1 MSEKTRSYKQG
12 QKRKNKP
19 KKHRKKWLG
28 KLFIALFLIISII
41 FLSGI
46 ALFLF
51 YAKSAPE
58 LDIAKLEDT
67 LSSKVYDRNDQLIY
81 EVGEKKRETVAPEQ
95 VPFQLKE
102 AIMSIE
108 DKRFEKHIGIDPIRI
123 LGAAISN
130 ITSDSLQGGST
141 LTQQLIKL
149 SYFSTKEEDQT
160 LKRKAQEASLAIEL
174 ERTKSKDEILTYY
187 INKVYMSNGLYGM
200 ETASEIYFGKALEQL
215 SLAQTA
221 LLAGLPQAPST
232 YDPYVN
238 PDLAKKRRD
247 IVLSE
252 MKRDNR
258 INNKEYQEAVNE
270 SIEEGLKPLEN
281 QSESY
286 RMIDNYIKEVIAE
299 AKEKSEKDIYT
310 DGLEIHTNLD
320 LDAQSY
326 LYKLVNGDEQI
337 QFPNDDF
344 QTAVTLL
351 DVHTG
356 EVLAQI
362 GGRKV
367 PEDVQLGDNLAT
379 SAKRDFAS
387 AVKPINVYAPAVE
400 FLNYSSA
407 RIVVDEPYQYP
418 NTTTNVYN
426 YDRRYLGAI
435 TIREALI
442 DSRNVPAAKTIEEV
456 GLDKVSEFLDSI
468 DMEYPGGINPS
479 SAIFG
484 ETNSLSMAAAYSP
497 LANEGTYY
505 KPTYINRIIY
515 PDGTEEIFKEK
526 GKKVMKDSTSYI
538 ITDMLKDV
546 LKRGTGVQADIPYI
560 FHAGKTGTSNYDEKD
575 MDKIKGDTTGSPNI
589 SFVGYN
595 PDYVISV
602 WTGYKDFYRPIPYEE
617 QNLAML
623 IYKYFMGYLTENTEP
638 KDWVMPDSVVKIG
651 NELYVKD
658 HVRDQSTWKPAPTTA
673 PTTSKTSQSKTVE
686 TETKT
691 TDTENTETEEN
702 NTTEETKA
710 STEPTEKTE
719 TTQAET
725 SNQNDEKTDEVKT
738 NNE

>member
-1 MSEKTRSYKQG
+1 MSEKTRSYTQG
-12 QKRKNKP
+12 QKRKNKKKP
-19 KKHRKKWLG
+19 KQNKKKWIGRIL
-28 KLFIALFLIISII
+28 LILFLVVSIA
-41 FLSGI
+41 FLSGVG
-46 ALFLF
+46 LFLF
-51 YAKSAPE
+51 YAKGAPE
-58 LDIAKLEDT
+58 LDVAKLEDT

-108 DKRFEKHIGIDPIRI
+108 DKRFEKHIGVDPIRI
-123 LGAAISN
+123 VGAAISN
-130 ITSDSLQGGST
+130 LTSDSLQGGST

-174 ERTKSKDEILTYY
+174 ERSKTKDEILTYY

-200 ETASEIYFGKALEQL
+200 ETASEIYFGKSLDQL
-215 SLAQTA
+215 TLAQTA
-221 LLAGLPQAPST
+221 LLAGLPQAPAT

-247 IVLSE
+247 IVLGE

-258 INNKEYQEAVNE
+258 INEEEYQAAINE
-270 SIEEGLKPLEN
+270 SIEEGLRPLEN

-326 LYKLVNGDEQI
+326 LYNLVNGDEQI

-344 QTAVTLL
+344 QAAITIL

-356 EVLAQI
+356 DVIAQI

-367 PEDVQLGDNLAT
+367 PEDVQLGENLAT

-407 RIVVDEPYQYP
+407 RIVVDEPYKYP
-418 NTTTNVYN
+418 NTDTNVYN

-435 TIREALI
+435 TIREALV

-456 GLDKVSEFLDSI
+456 GLDKVSEFLESI
-468 DMEYPGGINPS
+468 DMEYPGGVNPS

-484 ETNSLSMAAAYSP
+484 ETNSLNMAAAYGA
-497 LANEGTYY
+497 LANEGTYH
-505 KPTYINRIIY
+505 KPSYINRIIY

-526 GKKVMKDSTSYI
+526 GKKVMKDSTAYI
-538 ITDMLKDV
+538 VTDMLKDV
-546 LKRGTGVQADIPYI
+546 LKRGTGAQADIPYI

-575 MDKIKGDTTGSPNI
+575 MDKIKGDTTGAPNI

-602 WTGYKDFYRPIPYEE
+602 WTGYKDFYRPIPYQE
-617 QNLAML
+617 QHLAML
-623 IYKYFMGYLTENTEP
+623 IYKYLMGYLTENTEP

-658 HVRDQSTWKPAPTTA
+658 HVRDQTTWKPAPTTA
-673 PTTSKTSQSKTVE
+673 KTKPS
-686 TETKT
+686 
-691 TDTENTETEEN
+691 TEE
-702 NTTEETKA
+702 
-710 STEPTEKTE
+710 SKTE
-719 TTQAET
+719 TTQSEETETTATEPPET
-725 SNQNDEKTDEVKT
+725 STETEAPTETTPTTEQTQPETTQKPEEKPTESNRD
-738 NNE
+738 N